1 MIQEIGIVFEAI
13 NRLSFQSELLH
24 SIHNFSSPFFWGF
37 FWGLVVFLGLVVFG
51 VFGCLFF
58 GLCFFFGFF
67 VFLLVFGLFVPLRV
81 GKRNPKALCL

>member
-1 MIQEIGIVFEAI
+1 M
-13 NRLSFQSELLH
+13 
-24 SIHNFSSPFFWGF
+24 
-37 FWGLVVFLGLVVFG
+37 VVFLGLVVFG